1 MALLRQEQAAFDAAG
16 DPRAAAAYYLR
27 MGSTRTYLGDHAGS
41 SADAERALREA
52 RSCRDRATMGKAHF
66 LLSLERFWDQPELG
80 VRHGEQAVALL
91 QREGET
97 WWTGQACWILGLN
110 LSYRGRFAE
119 GLAMEARAAA
129 LADDMADRRLA
140 SYAAWTSGFIQAL
153 AGNLDAALQDCR
165 RSVELALDPLNRM
178 TSLGILSLTLVERR
192 ETGEARRLLAEA
204 IPQALQFRIPQMQ
217 GLFLAFRAE
226 AELLCGELGAARASV
241 AEATSITQAAGYR
254 YGEGWAWRVAA
265 RVEHAAKDVG
275 SAQRLI
281 DRSASTFEA
290 MGAPYEAART
300 RLEQALWLRQ
310 AGRQRDAARTADPA
324 LGALAALGLERAPA
338 LTRIG

>member
-1 MALLRQEQAAFDAAG
+1 
-16 DPRAAAAYYLR
+16 
-27 MGSTRTYLGDHAGS
+27 
-41 SADAERALREA
+41 
-52 RSCRDRATMGKAHF
+52 
-66 LLSLERFWDQPELG
+66 
-80 VRHGEQAVALL
+80 
-91 QREGET
+91 
-97 WWTGQACWILGLN
+97 
-110 LSYRGRFAE
+110 
-119 GLAMEARAAA
+119 
-129 LADDMADRRLA
+129 
-140 SYAAWTSGFIQAL
+140 
-153 AGNLDAALQDCR
+153 
-165 RSVELALDPLNRM
+165 
-178 TSLGILSLTLVERR
+178 LVERR

-241 AEATSITQAAGYR
+241 AEATSITEAAGYR

-281 DRSASTFEA
+281 DLDRSASTFEA